1 MREVPLG
8 AIIRC
13 VGLVHR
19 EAREEEEKP
28 LTSVDPPK
36 LGFGKLC
43 RCSIKAIERFGGD
56 DMMTYAAAM
65 AYLMLFSLYPFLISL
80 SALLGILQ
88 IPGFFEQLVAQAQ
101 TVLPGQAMG
110 IVEQVVGQIREQNSV
125 GLLLFG
131 IIATLWSASAAVR
144 ALMHALNSAYHVEQ
158 ERATWKR
165 YPLSI
170 VYAIFLSVIAIA
182 AAGLTLIKTQD
193 MRWISEQLGISTL
206 FVPLWTWLH
215 FPVAILLLL
224 GIVAFVYYMLPNAH
238 EPLRLITPGAILA
251 VLVWVATSL
260 GFSYFVSSFVVYNA
274 TYGSL
279 GTFMALQLYLFISAA
294 VLLLGAEINVE
305 IYYQLNEDDEED
317 DEEGEKK
324 QQEEC

>member
-1 MREVPLG
+1 M
-8 AIIRC
+8 
-13 VGLVHR
+13 
-19 EAREEEEKP
+19 
-28 LTSVDPPK
+28 TSVGP
-36 LGFGKLC
+36 LRLRLGKLC
-43 RCSIKAIERFGGD
+43 KCSIKAIERFGED
-56 DMMTYAAAM
+56 DMLTYAAAM
-65 AYLMLFSLYPFLISL
+65 AYLMLFSLYPFLIFL

-110 IVEQVVGQIREQNSV
+110 IVEQMVGQIREQNSV

-131 IIATLWSASAAVR
+131 IIAALWSASAAVR
-144 ALMHALNSAYHVEQ
+144 AIMHALNAAYHVEQ
-158 ERATWKR
+158 ERVTWKR

-170 VYAIFLSVIAIA
+170 VYAIFLYVMVIAA
-182 AAGLTLIKTQD
+182 VGLTLIKTQD
-193 MRWISEQLGISTL
+193 MGWISEQLGISTV
-206 FVPLWTWLH
+206 FVTLWSWLH

-224 GIVAFVYYMLPNAH
+224 GVVAFIYYMLPNAD

-251 VLVWVATSL
+251 VIVWVATSL

-279 GTFMALQLYLFISAA
+279 GTFMALQLYFFISAA

-305 IYYQLNEDDEED
+305 IYYQLSEDDEK
-317 DEEGEKK
+317 GEKK
-324 QQEEC
+324 QEERRSE

>member
-1 MREVPLG
+1 MERPLPFLGGSNTCPVLVKESVRRTCSVP
-8 AIIRC
+8 
-13 VGLVHR
+13 V
-19 EAREEEEKP
+19 
-28 LTSVDPPK
+28 
-36 LGFGKLC
+36 F
-43 RCSIKAIERFGGD
+43 KAIERFGED
-56 DMMTYAAAM
+56 DMLTYAAAM
-65 AYLMLFSLYPFLISL
+65 AYLMLFSLYPFLIFL

-101 TVLPGQAMG
+101 TILPGQAMG

-131 IIATLWSASAAVR
+131 IIAALWSASAAVR
-144 ALMHALNSAYHVEQ
+144 AIMHALNAAYHVEQ
-158 ERATWKR
+158 ERVTWKR

-170 VYAIFLSVIAIA
+170 VYAIFLSIMVIAA
-182 AAGLTLIKTQD
+182 VGLTLIKTQD
-193 MRWISEQLGISTL
+193 MGWISEQLGMSTI
-206 FVPLWTWLH
+206 FIRLWTWLH

-224 GIVAFVYYMLPNAH
+224 GVVAFVYYMLPNAE

-251 VLVWVATSL
+251 VIVWVATSL

-279 GTFMALQLYLFISAA
+279 GTFMALQLYFFISAA

-305 IYYQLNEDDEED
+305 IYYQLSED

-324 QQEEC
+324 Q